1 MDHSSARVSP
11 HCHYPP
17 AKAAPSMLSLT
28 PFLTQH
34 KAGRVP
40 FRFHSARV
48 GWPAFRRILFASR
61 NRYATAAVSSGA
73 VLVIGVITP
82 AHHVLVS

>member
-48 GWPAFRRILFASR
+48 GWPAFQR
-61 NRYATAAVSSGA
+61 NLPSIPPRHCGHQERERVPESGSSSGFPFVVA
-73 VLVIGVITP
+73 
-82 AHHVLVS
+82 

>member
-1 MDHSSARVSP
+1 MDHSSGRVSP

-17 AKAAPSMLSLT
+17 AKATPSMLSLT

-40 FRFHSARV
+40 FRFHSRPRRLADFS
-48 GWPAFRRILFASR
+48 AEYCFRRETDTLPQQFPPGLSLSSEGSR
-61 NRYATAAVSSGA
+61 
-73 VLVIGVITP
+73 
-82 AHHVLVS
+82 

>member
-1 MDHSSARVSP
+1 MDHSSGRVSP

-17 AKAAPSMLSLT
+17 AKATPSMLSLT

-48 GWPAFRRILFASR
+48 GWPAFRRNTVCVEKPIRDRSSFLRGCPCHRRDHAS
-61 NRYATAAVSSGA
+61 
-73 VLVIGVITP
+73 
-82 AHHVLVS
+82 